1 MTNYIVKN
9 NDDSEA
15 EVTAT
20 KASGAQ
26 QHLLDK
32 GPTIG
37 FKYGYSGEV
46 TAGVL
51 YVIDNGP
58 TLGISRSTS

>member
-1 MTNYIVKN
+1 MTNYVMVN
-9 NDDSEA
+9 NGGEEA

-37 FKYGYSGEV
+37 LKYGYSGEV
-46 TAGVL
+46 AAGVT
-51 YVIDNGP
+51 YVVDNGP
-58 TLGISRSTS
+58 SLGIGRSTT